1 MQQDSKE
8 FVVNQHNSFI
18 NQYNSFAFE
27 TKFAK
32 IRRRARMIPLPPRQ
46 KRRHA
51 MSLLIRSSIISRLF
65 NAVAALSLCGS
76 TAAWAATGGSDQ
88 GTVNSA
94 WQTFCKTTLPSF
106 GIVLPSCPVVP
117 SVTQGILQ
125 LAASQQA
132 PPVVVRSNSGPSGS
146 LAPLGQAV
154 DAIDPSLP
162 MALIPVPNS
171 TESFTA
177 ITKFP
182 IPAKSTTTKPLVL
195 GLSDLL
201 PAMTPLAFISSS
213 KGPAPAAQLYDRS
226 ANVFLYGVASE
237 FTGQS
242 GSEPDTVFFAYD
254 DTSLTN
260 GNLKQGSVVAEF
272 SFPLVVLTGYA
283 PPPAPSGTETLV
295 PTTLQ
300 FRATT
305 AGDCSAST
313 VSGQSLDG
321 TLTTPP
327 SVSFSL
333 FASQIGIDCAVV
345 FAPSP
350 LSTASHAIFEV
361 RVPLIVTLATDPQYI
376 GSNLYN
382 VIASP
387 WSSDVTGF
395 PQTPPG
401 GFSGVKGIPDGSFIG
416 LAPSAQ
422 PLLPQGSPNPT
433 GAIPYAL
440 CANLP
445 GGNGN
450 GQAPVPS
457 VATFYAIAND
467 GATLLS
473 APTPA
478 AFAPISGQPKP
489 VPPVCP
495 F

>member
-1 MQQDSKE
+1 VS
-8 FVVNQHNSFI
+8 VS
-18 NQYNSFAFE
+18 
-27 TKFAK
+27 
-32 IRRRARMIPLPPRQ
+32 
-46 KRRHA
+46 
-51 MSLLIRSSIISRLF
+51 IRSSIISRLF

-76 TAAWAATGGSDQ
+76 TAGWAGDGGADQ
-88 GTVNSA
+88 ASVNSA
-94 WQTFCKTTLPSF
+94 WIMFCNSTLATLSPPVTCPKTSTQAIPT
-106 GIVLPSCPVVP
+106 
-117 SVTQGILQ
+117 VTQGILQ
-125 LAASQQA
+125 FAASLLV
-132 PPVVVRSNSGPSGS
+132 PPVVARSNGSSGVQ
-146 LAPLGQAV
+146 LAPLGQAF

-162 MALIPVPNS
+162 PALIPVPN
-171 TESFTA
+171 TKPQEFIGV

-182 IPAKSTTTKPLVL
+182 IPAKSTTTTPAVL

-213 KGPAPAAQLYDRS
+213 KGPAPATQLYNRS

-242 GSEPDTVFFAYD
+242 GSEPDTVFFVYD

-283 PPPAPSGTETLV
+283 PPPPPPALPSGTETLV

-300 FRATT
+300 FRATS
-305 AGDCSAST
+305 AGDCSTST

-333 FASQIGIDCAVV
+333 LASQIGIDCAVV

-350 LSTASHAIFEV
+350 LSTASHAMFEV
-361 RVPLIVTLATDPQYI
+361 RVPLIVTLATDPLYI
-376 GSNLYN
+376 GSNFYN

-401 GFSGVKGIPDGSFIG
+401 GFSGVKGIPNGSFIG

-422 PLLPQGSPNPT
+422 PLLPQGSANPT

-445 GGNGN
+445 SGNAN

-478 AFAPISGQPKP
+478 AFASISGQPTP
-489 VPPVCP
+489 VRPVCP

>member
-1 MQQDSKE
+1 MQQDLQK
-8 FVVNQHNSFI
+8 FVVNQ
-18 NQYNSFAFE
+18 YNSLHLRLNSP
-27 TKFAK
+27 KSGW
-32 IRRRARMIPLPPRQ
+32 RARMIPLPPRQ
-46 KRRHA
+46 KGRHA
-51 MSLLIRSSIISRLF
+51 MSVLIRSSIISRLF

-94 WQTFCKTTLPSF
+94 WQTFCTSTLPSI

-117 SVTQGILQ
+117 SVTQGILEF
-125 LAASQQA
+125 AALQQA
-132 PPVVVRSNSGPSGS
+132 PPVVVRANSGPGS
-146 LAPLGQAV
+146 LASLGQAV

-162 MALIPVPNS
+162 TALIPVPNT

-182 IPAKSTTTKPLVL
+182 IPAKSTTTTTPVVL

-213 KGPAPAAQLYDRS
+213 NGSAPATQLYNRS

-242 GSEPDTVFFAYD
+242 GSEPDTVFFVYD
-254 DTSLTN
+254 DTSRTN
-260 GNLKQGSVVAEF
+260 GNLNQGSVVAEF

-300 FRATT
+300 FRATS
-305 AGDCSAST
+305 AGDCSTST

-321 TLTTPP
+321 TLTTSP

-333 FASQIGIDCAVV
+333 LASQIGIDCAVV

-361 RVPLIVTLATDPQYI
+361 RVPLIVTLATDPLYI
-376 GSNLYN
+376 GGNFYN

-395 PQTPPG
+395 PRTPPG
-401 GFSGVKGIPDGSFIG
+401 GFSGVKGIPNGSFIG

-422 PLLPQGSPNPT
+422 PLLPQGSANPT
-433 GAIPYAL
+433 GTTPYAL

-445 GGNGN
+445 SGNAN

-473 APTPA
+473 APLPGSST
-478 AFAPISGQPKP
+478 S
-489 VPPVCP
+489 VCP

>member
-1 MQQDSKE
+1 MQQDLQE
-8 FVVNQHNSFI
+8 FVVNQ
-18 NQYNSFAFE
+18 YNSLHLRL
-27 TKFAK
+27 
-32 IRRRARMIPLPPRQ
+32 ISPISGWRVRMIPLPPRQ
-46 KRRHA
+46 KGRHA
-51 MSLLIRSSIISRLF
+51 MSVMIRSSIISRLF

-76 TAAWAATGGSDQ
+76 TAAWAGDGGADQ

-94 WQTFCKTTLPSF
+94 WLTFCTDTLSLF
-106 GIVLPSCPVVP
+106 GVTSCPVVP

-125 LAASQQA
+125 FAASQQA
-132 PPVVVRSNSGPSGS
+132 PPVVVRANSGPSGS

-162 MALIPVPNS
+162 TALIPVPN
-171 TESFTA
+171 TTDSFTA

-182 IPAKSTTTKPLVL
+182 IPAKSTTTTTPLVL

-201 PAMTPLAFISSS
+201 PAITPLAFISSS
-213 KGPAPAAQLYDRS
+213 KGPAPVTQLYNQS

-242 GSEPDTVFFAYD
+242 GPEPDTVFFVYD
-254 DTSLTN
+254 DTSRTN

-272 SFPLVVLTGYA
+272 SFPLVVLTGYPSA
-283 PPPAPSGTETLV
+283 PTETVV

-300 FRATT
+300 FRATS
-305 AGDCSAST
+305 AGDCSTST
-313 VSGQSLDG
+313 VSGQSLDS
-321 TLTTPP
+321 PP
-327 SVSFSL
+327 SISFSL
-333 FASQIGIDCAVV
+333 LASQIGINCAVV

-350 LSTASHAIFEV
+350 LSTTSHAIFEV
-361 RVPLIVTLATDPQYI
+361 AVPLIVTQATDPLYI

-387 WSSDVTGF
+387 WQKSDVTGF

-401 GFSGVKGIPDGSFIG
+401 GFSGVTGIPNGSYIG

-433 GAIPYAL
+433 GVTPYAL

-445 GGNGN
+445 SGNGN
-450 GQAPVPS
+450 GQAPAPG
-457 VATFYAIAND
+457 VAAFYAIAND

-473 APTPA
+473 APLRGSST
-478 AFAPISGQPKP
+478 ST
-489 VPPVCP
+489 CP

>member
-1 MQQDSKE
+1 VS
-8 FVVNQHNSFI
+8 V
-18 NQYNSFAFE
+18 
-27 TKFAK
+27 
-32 IRRRARMIPLPPRQ
+32 
-46 KRRHA
+46 
-51 MSLLIRSSIISRLF
+51 LIRSSIISRLF

-76 TAAWAATGGSDQ
+76 AAAWAGDGGSDQ
-88 GTVNSA
+88 ASVDSA
-94 WQTFCKTTLPSF
+94 WQTFCTGTLSSF
-106 GIVLPSCPVVP
+106 GVTSCPHVP
-117 SVTQGILQ
+117 TVTQGILQ
-125 LAASQQA
+125 FAASQLL
-132 PPVVVRSNSGPSGS
+132 PPVVVRANAPTGVS

-162 MALIPVPNS
+162 TALIPVPNAS
-171 TESFTA
+171 DSFTA

-213 KGPAPAAQLYDRS
+213 KVPAPVTQLYNPS

-242 GSEPDTVFFAYD
+242 GSEPDTVFFVYD
-254 DTSLTN
+254 DTSRTN
-260 GNLKQGSVVAEF
+260 GNLQQGSVAAEF
-272 SFPLVVLTGYA
+272 SFPLVVLTGYGT
-283 PPPAPSGTETLV
+283 SNTETLV

-300 FRATT
+300 FRATN

-313 VSGQSLDG
+313 VSGASLPG
-321 TLTTPP
+321 SSVT
-327 SVSFSL
+327 VSFSSL
-333 FASQIGIDCAVV
+333 PASRIGIDCAVV

-350 LSTASHAIFEV
+350 LSTKSHAIFEV
-361 RVPLIVTLATDPQYI
+361 AVPLIVTMATDPLYF
-376 GSNLYN
+376 SNGYS

-387 WSSDVTGF
+387 WQKFDVTGF
-395 PQTPPG
+395 PTPG
-401 GFSGVKGIPDGSFIG
+401 GFSGVKGIPDGSYIG

-422 PLLPQGSPNPT
+422 PLLPPGTTTLP
-433 GAIPYAL
+433 AVIPYAL

-450 GQAPVPS
+450 GQAPVPG
-457 VATFYAIAND
+457 VAAFYAIASD

-473 APTPA
+473 APLPGSSTSA
-478 AFAPISGQPKP
+478 
-489 VPPVCP
+489 CP

>member
-1 MQQDSKE
+1 MQQDLQE
-8 FVVNQHNSFI
+8 IAV
-18 NQYNSFAFE
+18 NQYNSLHLRLNSP
-27 TKFAK
+27 KSGW
-32 IRRRARMIPLPPRQ
+32 RARMIPLPPRQ
-46 KRRHA
+46 KGRHA
-51 MSLLIRSSIISRLF
+51 MSVLIRSSIISRLF

-94 WQTFCKTTLPSF
+94 WQTFCTSTLPSI

-117 SVTQGILQ
+117 SVTQGILEF
-125 LAASQQA
+125 AALQQA
-132 PPVVVRSNSGPSGS
+132 PPVVVRANSGPGS
-146 LAPLGQAV
+146 LASLGQAV

-162 MALIPVPNS
+162 TALIPVPNT

-182 IPAKSTTTKPLVL
+182 IPAKSTTTTTPVVL

-213 KGPAPAAQLYDRS
+213 NRPAPATQLYNRS

-237 FTGQS
+237 FTRQS
-242 GSEPDTVFFAYD
+242 GSEPDTVFFVYD
-254 DTSLTN
+254 DTSRTN
-260 GNLKQGSVVAEF
+260 GNLNQGSVVAEF

-283 PPPAPSGTETLV
+283 PPPPPPALPSGTETLV

-300 FRATT
+300 FRATS
-305 AGDCSAST
+305 AGDCSTST

-333 FASQIGIDCAVV
+333 LASQIGIDCAVV

-361 RVPLIVTLATDPQYI
+361 RVPLIVTLATDPLYI
-376 GSNLYN
+376 GSNFYN

-401 GFSGVKGIPDGSFIG
+401 GFSGVKGIPNGSFIG

-422 PLLPQGSPNPT
+422 PLLPQGSANPT

-445 GGNGN
+445 SGNAN

-478 AFAPISGQPKP
+478 AFASISGQPTP